1 MGNKLVFLIKQNPNG
16 SIARYKARLV
26 AKGFH
31 QQLDIDFHKTFSPV
45 INPIIVRIVLSI
57 ALNRKWGLCQLYVNN
72 VFLKRHLTKEFYM
85 AQSQGMHNADYPH
98 HVCRLHK
105 AIYGLKQALRAWYQ
119 ELRTF
124 LLSLGFVTSRIDLSL
139 FAYSSDNALLYFLV
153 YVDDLITIGS
163 DPSNVDTIIRQHDYK
178 FSTKDLRVLSFFY
191 GVEVLVTQMGLLLSQ
206 QKYVIDLLCKRN
218 MLGSKPISAPFVVG
232 IL

>member
-1 MGNKLVFLIKQNPNG
+1 MGNKLVFLIKKNPNG
-16 SIARYKARLV
+16 SIAQYKARLV

-45 INPIIVRIVLSI
+45 INPIIVHIVLSI
-57 ALNRKWGLCQLYVNN
+57 ALNRKWGLRQLYVNN
-72 VFLKRHLTKEFYM
+72 VFLKRHLTKEVYM
-85 AQSQGMHNADYPH
+85 AQSQGMRNADYPH

-105 AIYGLKQALRAWYQ
+105 AIYGLKQPLRAWYQ

-124 LLSLGFVTSRIDLSL
+124 LLFLGFVTSSIDLSI

-153 YVDDLITIGS
+153 YIDDLITTGS
-163 DPSNVDTIIRQHDYK
+163 DPSHVDTIIRQLDYK

-191 GVEVLVTQMGLLLSQ
+191 GVEVLVTPRVLSYLNKSILL
-206 QKYVIDLLCKRN
+206 IFCAN
-218 MLGSKPISAPFVVG
+218 ATC
-232 IL
+232 